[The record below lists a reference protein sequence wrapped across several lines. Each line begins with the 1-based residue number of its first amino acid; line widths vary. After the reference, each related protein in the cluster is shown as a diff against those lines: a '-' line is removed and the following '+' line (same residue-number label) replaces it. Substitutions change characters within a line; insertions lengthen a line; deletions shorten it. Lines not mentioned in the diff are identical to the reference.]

1 METPLIEF
9 KNVTKRFGE
18 KTVLDGISLK
28 IFENQISTII
38 GKSGTGKSVLLKH
51 IVGLLKPDEGAILFQ
66 GKPFD
71 TMSKSEV
78 EEYRGKIAY
87 LFQNNALLDSMTVF
101 DNVAFPLRQ
110 TTNLS
115 KAEIGKRTLKSIE
128 DMEISEA
135 VHKFPAELRRHAETS
150 GPGAGVGDG
159 PEDRAL

>member
-28 IFENQISTII
+28 IYENQISTII

-51 IVGLLKPDEGAILFQ
+51 IIGLLKPDEGAILFQ

-71 TMSKSEV
+71 TMNKSEV

-101 DNVAFPLRQ
+101 DNVALP
-110 TTNLS
+110 
-115 KAEIGKRTLKSIE
+115 
-128 DMEISEA
+128 
-135 VHKFPAELRRHAETS
+135 
-150 GPGAGVGDG
+150 
-159 PEDRAL
+159 